1 MKDMEILDDDKFASK
16 LLEEIEHLKYGLK
29 YYINKSKG
37 LERELDYYKKA
48 YENRV
53 NEFIKQIKEDYKNIE
68 NKEV

>member
-53 NEFIKQIKEDYKNIE
+53 NEFIKQIKKNYKNI
-68 NKEV
+68 